1 MAPISAN
8 SAENGATSDF
18 FPFGAR
24 LAPFVGMSAKPVDK
38 IAAKL
43 AVCAAGRLGL
53 FTRFQARHLGLS
65 DDQLDRRAAA
75 GIYERLGG
83 GVFAVAGAP
92 NSWERRA
99 LAGLL
104 GVGPLA
110 RLSHR
115 AAAHVL
121 GFDGFGECPIEVTV
135 PRGMRSRTRL
145 AVVHRT
151 TYLHPL
157 DGIRV
162 GRFPVTSGARTII
175 DLCAVGA
182 TEDELSA
189 SMGSAARDGYTSE
202 IFLRKRLADMRGPGR
217 HGIRIIDRVLEG
229 PIAHSHLERVF
240 LRLVREA
247 GIDVPETQ
255 ITIRGERVMRV
266 DCIWEDAKVI
276 DEVMGH
282 RFHVTREDL
291 QRDAQRR
298 DELQELGYMVIEFTA
313 SALAT
318 RPVQCMAQLRRN
330 LIRRR
335 ALLASGTDLRG

>member
-1 MAPISAN
+1 MRGNLAHKRVPLL
-8 SAENGATSDF
+8 SAEGVPRTPTGMNN
-18 FPFGAR
+18 
-24 LAPFVGMSAKPVDK
+24 APEG
-38 IAAKL
+38 KL
-43 AVCAAGRLGL
+43 AAVAAGKLGL
-53 FTRFQARHLGLS
+53 FTLQDARRVGFS
-65 DDQLDRRAAA
+65 DDQLYRRVQA
-75 GIYERLGG
+75 GTYRRLGG
-83 GVFAVAGAP
+83 GVFAVNGLP
-92 NSWERRA
+92 SMWERDA
-99 LAGLL
+99 LAALFA
-104 GVGPLA
+104 VGPLA

-115 AAAHVL
+115 AAAHAL

-135 PRGMRSRTRL
+135 PRGVRTRTDL
-145 AVVHRT
+145 ALVHST
-151 TYLHPL
+151 THLHPL
-157 DGIRV
+157 DGIQL

-189 SMGSAARDGYTSE
+189 ALGSAMRDGYTSDV
-202 IFLRKRLADMRGPGR
+202 FLRKRLEAMRGSGR
-217 HGIRIIDRVLEG
+217 HGIRLLDEVLEG

-247 GIDVPETQ
+247 GLDGPQTQ

-276 DEVMGH
+276 VEVMGH

-298 DELQELGYMVIEFTA
+298 NELQEMGYMVIEFTA
-313 SALAT
+313 SALAR

-330 LIRRR
+330 LLRRR
-335 ALLASGTDLRG
+335 PSFV

>member
-1 MAPISAN
+1 MR
-8 SAENGATSDF
+8 ENPTTK
-18 FPFGAR
+18 
-24 LAPFVGMSAKPVDK
+24 L
-38 IAAKL
+38 AAK
-43 AVCAAGRLGL
+43 ASGQLGL
-53 FTRFQARHLGLS
+53 FTRAQARQLNVT
-65 DDQLDRRAAA
+65 DRQLDRRVAA
-75 GIYERLGG
+75 GVYESWGSRVFGIV
-83 GVFAVAGAP
+83 GVP
-92 NSWERRA
+92 STWEQRA

-104 GVGPLA
+104 AVGPRA

-121 GFDGFGECPIEVTV
+121 GFDGFGECAIEVTL
-135 PRGMRSRTRL
+135 PRRMRSRTQL
-145 AVVHRT
+145 ASVHRT
-151 TYLHPL
+151 YYLHPL

-182 TEDELSA
+182 TGNELSA
-189 SMGSAARDGYTSE
+189 AIGSATRDGFTSE
-202 IFLRKRLADMRGPGR
+202 VFLRKRLGAMRGPGR
-217 HGIRIIDRVLEG
+217 HGIRLLDRVLQG

-240 LRLVREA
+240 VRLVRNA
-247 GIDVPETQ
+247 GIDAPETQ
-255 ITIRGERVMRV
+255 VAIRGERVMRV
-266 DCIWEDAKVI
+266 DCVWEDAKVI
-276 DEVMGH
+276 VEVMGH

-298 DELQELGYMVIEFTA
+298 NELQEIGYMVIEFTA

-335 ALLASGTDLRG
+335 SAAA